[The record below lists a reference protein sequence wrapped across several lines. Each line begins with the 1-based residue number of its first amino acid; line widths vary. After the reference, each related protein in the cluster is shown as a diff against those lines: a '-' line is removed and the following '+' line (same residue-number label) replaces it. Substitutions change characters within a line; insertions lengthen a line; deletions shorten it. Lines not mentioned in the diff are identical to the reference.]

1 MMHDSDGVHDEALR
15 QVARRLGAAAADRL
29 DVERTAQA
37 VVARLRAGDVPER
50 PLIRWMQP
58 AWMRAAAG
66 VVLIIGAG
74 LLVYWRLHHPTPE
87 TVAAPTVVVASID
100 PSIDPDLPVTEFQD
114 FTSGQLRDVLNGL
127 DSTVEM
133 TPTVHAGEAGVE
145 DLSEPQLQSLLK
157 AMED

>member
-1 MMHDSDGVHDEALR
+1 MMHDADGVHDEALR
-15 QVARRLGAAAADRL
+15 QVARRLGAEAADRL

-50 PLIRWMQP
+50 PPIRWMQP

-74 LLVYWRLHHPTPE
+74 LLVYRRLHLPAESTG
-87 TVAAPTVVVASID
+87 VDSTVVVASAG
-100 PSIDPDLPVTEFQD
+100 EFQD
-114 FTSGQLRDVLNGL
+114 FTSGQLRHVLNGL